1 MEWPMNARYPYA
13 VFDEVDFV
21 TSDHHFGHAR
31 INELAGRPF
40 ATVDE
45 MNAALIERWN
55 AAVPPDAVV
64 LHLGDVALGP
74 INDSVALTAQLNG
87 RRLLVP
93 GNHDRVSS
101 ATQSRKAI
109 ERFAPIYEAA
119 GWVILPEIVE
129 GTRRGHRL
137 MASHYPYR
145 GDSQEVDRH
154 SKHRPTDEG
163 IPLLHGHTHSQD
175 HGPDGNQFHV
185 GVDAFEFRPVAMDV
199 IDRWLGGEHSSTRVK
214 IPNEVAAL
222 LRRHYMPDAAEAWL
236 QGHNSHLSG
245 ARPIDL
251 LRLNQSAAVVDALN
265 VEIQG
270 GMN

>member
-1 MEWPMNARYPYA
+1 MPAERGW
-13 VFDEVDFV
+13 FDFDAVDFV

-31 INELAGRPF
+31 ISELAGRPF
-40 ATVDE
+40 STVDE
-45 MNAALIERWN
+45 MDSALIERWN
-55 AAVPPDAVV
+55 SVVPTDAVV

-87 RRLLVP
+87 RRHLVP

-119 GWVILPEIVE
+119 GWVILPEIIE

-137 MASHYPYR
+137 MASHYPYW
-145 GDSQEVDRH
+145 GDSQEIDRH
-154 SKHRPTDEG
+154 SKHRPIDKG
-163 IPLLHGHTHSQD
+163 IPLLHGHTHSRD

-185 GVDAFEFRPVAMDV
+185 GVDAFEFRPVAMGV
-199 IDRWLGGEHSSTRVK
+199 IDRWLGGEHSPTRVE

-222 LRRHYMPDAAEAWL
+222 LHRLYRPEAAAAWL
-236 QGHNSHLSG
+236 CGHNSHLVG

-251 LRLNQSAAVVDALN
+251 LKLNEIGDVVDALN
-265 VEIQG
+265 SEVQG
-270 GMN
+270 GMS

>member
-1 MEWPMNARYPYA
+1 MPAERGW
-13 VFDEVDFV
+13 FDFDAVDFV

-45 MNAALIERWN
+45 MNAALIEQWN
-55 AAVPPDAVV
+55 SVVSHDAVV

-74 INDSVALTAQLNG
+74 INDSVALTGQLNG
-87 RRLLVP
+87 RRFLVP

-137 MASHYPYR
+137 VASHYPYR
-145 GDSQEVDRH
+145 GDSQEMDRH
-154 SKHRPTDEG
+154 SPHRPIDEG
-163 IPLLHGHTHSQD
+163 IPLLHGHTHSRD
-175 HGPDGNQFHV
+175 RGADGNQFHV
-185 GVDAFEFRPVAMDV
+185 GVDAFEFRPVAMEV
-199 IDRWLGGEHSSTRVK
+199 IDRWLDAVK
-214 IPNEVAAL
+214 PACTTVQIPNEVAVL
-222 LRRHYMPDAAEAWL
+222 LGSHYLPRAAHAWL
-236 QGHNSHLSG
+236 YGHNSHLAG

-251 LRLNQSAAVVDALN
+251 LAFGGSADVLEAIRA
-265 VEIQG
+265 EIQG
-270 GMN
+270 GTG

>member
-1 MEWPMNARYPYA
+1 MNAEYPY
-13 VFDEVDFV
+13 VDFDKVDFV

-31 INELAGRPF
+31 ISELAGRPF
-40 ATVDE
+40 SSVDE
-45 MNAALIERWN
+45 MDAALIEGWN
-55 AAVPPDAVV
+55 SVVPSNAVV

-74 INDSVALTAQLNG
+74 ISDSIALTAQLNG

-145 GDSQEVDRH
+145 GDSQEIDRH
-154 SKHRPTDEG
+154 SKHRPIDVG
-163 IPLLHGHTHSQD
+163 IPLLHGHTHSRD

-185 GVDAFEFRPVAMDV
+185 GVDAFDFRPVAMGV
-199 IDRWLGGEHSSTRVK
+199 IDAWLSGDRAATRVH
-214 IPNEVAAL
+214 IPNEVEAL
-222 LRRHYMPDAAEAWL
+222 LRRHYLPDAADAWL
-236 QGHNSHLSG
+236 HGHNSHLAG

-251 LRLNQSAAVVDALN
+251 LQLNAVADVIDALHA
-265 VEIQG
+265 EIEG
-270 GMN
+270 GLS

>member
-1 MEWPMNARYPYA
+1 MPAERGW
-13 VFDEVDFV
+13 FDFDAVDFV
-21 TSDHHFGHAR
+21 TSDHHFGHSR
-31 INELAGRPF
+31 ISELAGRPF
-40 ATVDE
+40 STVDE
-45 MNAALIERWN
+45 MDAALIDRWN

-74 INDSVALTAQLNG
+74 IDASVALTAQLNG
-87 RRLLVP
+87 LRLLVP

-119 GWVILPEIVE
+119 GWVILPEIIE
-129 GTRRGHRL
+129 GTRRDHRV

-145 GDSQEVDRH
+145 GDSQEIDRH

-163 IPLLHGHTHSQD
+163 IPLLHGHTHSRD

-185 GVDAFEFRPVAMDV
+185 GVDAFDFRPVAMDV
-199 IDRWLGGEHSSTRVK
+199 IDRWLGGEPSFARVQ
-214 IPNEVAAL
+214 IPSEVAAL
-222 LRRHYMPDAAEAWL
+222 LHRLYRPEAADAWL
-236 QGHNSHLSG
+236 RGHNSHLAG

-251 LRLNQSAAVVDALN
+251 LTLNLVSEVIDALN
-265 VEIQG
+265 VETQG
-270 GMN
+270 GFS

>member
-1 MEWPMNARYPYA
+1 ME
-13 VFDEVDFV
+13 FDKVDFV

-31 INELAGRPF
+31 ISELAGRPF
-40 ATVDE
+40 STVDE
-45 MNAALIERWN
+45 MDAALIERWN
-55 AAVPPDAVV
+55 SVVPPNAVV

-74 INDSVALTAQLNG
+74 ISDSIALTAQLNG

-109 ERFAPIYEAA
+109 ERFAPLYEAA

-145 GDSQEVDRH
+145 GDSQEIDRH
-154 SKHRPTDEG
+154 SKHRPTDVG
-163 IPLLHGHTHSQD
+163 VPLLHGHTHSRD

-199 IDRWLGGEHSSTRVK
+199 IDRWLGVGHQAARVT
-214 IPNEVAAL
+214 IPNEVAVL
-222 LRRHYMPDAAEAWL
+222 LHRHYMPDAADAWL
-236 QGHNSHLSG
+236 HGHNSHLAG

-251 LRLNQSAAVVDALN
+251 LALDRVAEVLAALDT
-265 VEIQG
+265 ESQG
-270 GMN
+270 GYS